1 MEFQLKF
8 KNTMCAWKLLEYD
21 LWTANI
27 KCKCLMREKKTNLL
41 DCMTD
46 HSSLVCVY
54 ASSVL
59 CQKIAFHEF
68 ELYRLV
74 NFGQTI

>member
-1 MEFQLKF
+1 MFDE
-8 KNTMCAWKLLEYD
+8 
-21 LWTANI
+21 
-27 KCKCLMREKKTNLL
+27 RKKTNLL